1 MSDENLFNA
10 EQDTT
15 NTVPPV
21 VEDPAQLIHSE
32 ISDYLKGITNDLG
45 EPKYKTYADAF
56 KALKASQDHIKTLE
70 KDNQELREAKVKA
83 TALEEL
89 TSALRPDK
97 TPVETVDFS
106 KDIPIH
112 VEKALERIEAERAAK
127 ANRDAVVA
135 AAVAAFGTEGADK
148 EFYSRAAAVGLSV
161 ADVNAL
167 SAKSP
172 KAVLDL
178 LKIEP
183 VKGAK
188 PPIPTGVRTEGFQTP
203 QPKDIPSAMKAK
215 SSKELAAAWAASKQ
229 ATYDRLGI
237 KS

>member
-1 MSDENLFNA
+1 MSDENLFNK
-10 EQDTT
+10 ETDQTPP
-15 NTVPPV
+15 VPPV
-21 VEDPAQLIHSE
+21 VEDKAQLIQSE
-32 ISDYLKGITNDLG
+32 ISDYLKDITNDLG
-45 EPKYKTYADAF
+45 EPKYKSYVDAF
-56 KALKASQDHIKTLE
+56 KALKASQDHIKNLE
-70 KDNQELREAKVKA
+70 KDNQDLREAKAKSA
-83 TALEEL
+83 ALEEIA
-89 TSALRPDK
+89 SSLRPDK
-97 TPVETVDFS
+97 QDATPQDFS

-135 AAVAAFGTEGADK
+135 AAVAAFGAEGADK
-148 EFYSRAAAVGLSV
+148 EFYSRAAAVGLTIG
-161 ADVNAL
+161 DVNAL
-167 SAKSP
+167 AAKSP

-188 PPIPTGVRTEGFQTP
+188 PPIPSGVRTEGFQAP
-203 QPKDIPSAMKAK
+203 QPKEVPSAMRSR

-229 ATYDRLGI
+229 ATNERLGI